1 MKSITTFSMGWNKKP
16 LETYYIS
23 GNNYARI
30 QSIAE
35 QYREK
40 MGYSFSTSKYIQ
52 FYKDRSISKLT
63 VINNQF
69 KKGEI

>member
-23 GNNYARI
+23 GNNRARI
-30 QSIAE
+30 QSIAQ

-40 MGYSFSTSKYIQ
+40 MGYSYSASKYIES
-52 FYKDRSISKLT
+52 YKDKSINKLT

>member
-1 MKSITTFSMGWNKKP
+1 MKSITTFSMGYNKKP
-16 LETYYIS
+16 LETFYIG

-40 MGYSFSTSKYIQ
+40 IGYTFSASKYIES
-52 FYKDRSISKLT
+52 YKDESIKKLT
-63 VINNQF
+63 VINKQF
-69 KKGEI
+69 KKGVI